1 MATDRRVEE
10 TLKEDEKI
18 VVDKGAAP
26 QSGTEL
32 TRERM
37 SKNLRSLNSAWARRT
52 GEGQASSS

>member
-37 SKNLRSLNSAWARRT
+37 SKNLRSLNSGWTRRNNESEAR
-52 GEGQASSS
+52 S